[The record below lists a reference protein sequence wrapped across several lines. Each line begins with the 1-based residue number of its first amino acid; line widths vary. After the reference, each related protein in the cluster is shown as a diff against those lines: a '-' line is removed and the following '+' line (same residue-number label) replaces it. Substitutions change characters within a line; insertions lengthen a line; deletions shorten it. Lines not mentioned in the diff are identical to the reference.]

1 MASPATA
8 TAIGKGRAGV
18 TEAAKAEW
26 WLRFNNGAPAD
37 DGDAADSGDE
47 AEEEEDGEGAGGR
60 VGTAVS
66 GGMAARAVARD
77 EEAEMGSEDG
87 RAAAAAR
94 GVKAGMVARGG
105 GSMETGAAGS
115 GGKRRSSPRFA
126 DRADLNEE
134 ISGGSYVLPGE
145 LPRRKKM
152 AVAKR
157 SKPKVGEVQ
166 IQNDISQGS
175 AQRPCPVLKSPEQ
188 VYGENENLRLQ
199 LDLTTSK
206 LKQTENRRL
215 ELELH
220 LKGMEIESL
229 QKQNEELKSENEQLR
244 KNAKPPRVKRLCR
257 YCNTHEF
264 HDYRNCPK
272 RRRQAA
278 GSPEEE
284 DGEDSY

>member
-47 AEEEEDGEGAGGR
+47 VEEEEGEGAGGR
-60 VGTAVS
+60 AGTAVS
-66 GGMAARAVARD
+66 GGRAARAVARD
-77 EEAEMGSEDG
+77 EELEMGSRDG

-105 GSMETGAAGS
+105 GNAETGAAGS

-126 DRADLNEE
+126 DRADIDEE
-134 ISGGSYVLPGE
+134 ILGGSYVLPVE

-157 SKPKVGEVQ
+157 SKPNVGGVQ
-166 IQNDISQGS
+166 VQNDISQGS

-206 LKQTENRRL
+206 LKQAENRRL

-220 LKGMEIESL
+220 LKGKEIESL
-229 QKQNEELKSENEQLR
+229 QKQNEELKALNEQLR

-257 YCNTHEF
+257 FCNTHDF
-264 HDYRNCPK
+264 HDYRNCPE
-272 RRRQAA
+272 RQRQAA
-278 GSPEEE
+278 SSPEEE